1 MYRVTEI
8 HRIVGSCMRADNEKY
23 FITKFMAKL
32 YYSKVCKRNDY
43 TTIEEKFA
51 DEWVKL
57 ANNVRNKTEF

>member
-8 HRIVGSCMRADNEKY
+8 HRIVGSCMMADNEKY
-23 FITKFMAKL
+23 FTTKFMAKL

-57 ANNVRNKTEF
+57 ANNVRNKTKF